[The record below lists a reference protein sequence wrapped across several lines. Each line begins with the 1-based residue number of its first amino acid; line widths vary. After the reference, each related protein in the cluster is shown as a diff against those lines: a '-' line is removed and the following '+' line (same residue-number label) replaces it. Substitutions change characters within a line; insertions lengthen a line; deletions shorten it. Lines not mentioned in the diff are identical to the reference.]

1 MCKDQ
6 QLYKDSVKSGMK
18 LNILSELE

>member
-6 QLYKDSVKSGMK
+6 QLNEDSVKSGMK